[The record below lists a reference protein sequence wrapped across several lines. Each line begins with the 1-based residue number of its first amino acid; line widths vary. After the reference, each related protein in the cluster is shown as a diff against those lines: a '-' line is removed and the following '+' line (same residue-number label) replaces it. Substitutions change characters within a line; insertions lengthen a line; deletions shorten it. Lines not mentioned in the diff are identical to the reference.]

1 MAPVDGQYILR
12 SYEMAHHGT
21 GGLPGSCKFM
31 GYYFDRVKLMRRQA
45 LLGPYW
51 SLLHIVMGIW
61 TGGNWKDQQ
70 ALRRGFLDHYKH
82 VRAAVPEN
90 RILEFRSE
98 DGWEPICSFLQQPVP
113 KDVPYPHV
121 NEGVGVVQLH
131 AFLYWIRLAKA
142 LGRMATVGAPILV
155 AIAAIW
161 WYLG

>member
-1 MAPVDGQYILR
+1 MDSTFYAVMRWRTMGLVAHLDPVNLWEITSL
-12 SYEMAHHGT
+12 
-21 GGLPGSCKFM
+21 
-31 GYYFDRVKLMRRQA
+31 DRVKLMRRQA

-90 RILEFRSE
+90 RIFLEFRSE
-98 DGWEPICSFLQQPVP
+98 DGWEPICSFLQKPVP
-113 KDVPYPHV
+113 KDVPYPHI

-131 AFLYWIRLAKA
+131 AFLYWMRLAKA

-155 AIAAIW
+155 ATAAIW